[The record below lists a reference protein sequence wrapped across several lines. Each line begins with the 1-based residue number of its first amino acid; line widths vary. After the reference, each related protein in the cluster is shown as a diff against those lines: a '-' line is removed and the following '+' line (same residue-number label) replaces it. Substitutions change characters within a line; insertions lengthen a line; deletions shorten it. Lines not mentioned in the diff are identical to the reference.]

1 MTVYALHE
9 NPDWFPPFA
18 AAFDAAGLDYEEWL
32 LTTGTIDLDS
42 EPPEGVFWN
51 RLSGS
56 SHTRDHVHSKD
67 YTRAVLDWLQ
77 AHGRRVVN
85 GRWVVEMEVSKVRQ
99 LTALKAFGIDVPYTV
114 AVIGRDVL
122 MASAANMPT
131 PFITKHNQG
140 GKGLGVRRFDDLDAF
155 ENYVTSNEFEQPVD
169 GITLLQEYVQPRDG
183 FITRVETV
191 GYEYVYAIS
200 ADAARGGFQLCPA
213 DACELDDN
221 GRPIEAVSL
230 FALRE
235 GFQHPI
241 IDAFLG
247 FARTHQLEIA
257 GFEFIESADGRI
269 VTYDVNT
276 NTNYNPDVE
285 AVAPTSGPAEIAKYL
300 QRVLEETYVFS

>member
-9 NPDWFPPFA
+9 NPEWFPPFA
-18 AAFDAAGLDYEEWL
+18 AAFDEAGVDYEEWL
-32 LTTGTIDLDS
+32 LIAGTVDLDS
-42 EPPEGVFWN
+42 APPDGVFWN

-56 SHTRDHVHSKD
+56 SHTRDHVHAKD

-99 LTALKAFGIDVPYTV
+99 LTALKAFDIDVPRTV
-114 AVIGRDVL
+114 AVIGKDDLV
-122 MASAANMPT
+122 SAAASLPT

-140 GKGLGVRRFDDLDAF
+140 GTGLGVRRFDDLDSF
-155 ENYVTSNEFEQPVD
+155 REYVTTDEFEEPVD
-169 GITLLQEYVQPRDG
+169 GITLLQEYVQPKDG

-213 DACELDDN
+213 DACELDGN
-221 GRPIEAVSL
+221 GRPIEAASL

-235 GFQHPI
+235 GFQHPV
-241 IDAFLG
+241 IDQFLG
-247 FARTHQLEIA
+247 FARKHQLEVA
-257 GFEFIESADGRI
+257 GFEFIETMDGRI

-285 AVAPTSGPAEIAKYL
+285 TVAPKSGPVEIAKYL
-300 QRVLEETYVFS
+300 QRVQAEAFALA